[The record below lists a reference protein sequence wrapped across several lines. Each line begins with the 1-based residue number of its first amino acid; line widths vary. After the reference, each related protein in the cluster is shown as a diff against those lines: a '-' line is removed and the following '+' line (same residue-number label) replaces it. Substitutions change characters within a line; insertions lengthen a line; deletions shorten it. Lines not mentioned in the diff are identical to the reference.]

1 MPRKLSELK
10 VPEGGKLSF
19 ELALALI
26 IRERREELGLS
37 QESLESDDVNQSQ
50 ISKLERGKQKVYM
63 PMFVAL
69 ASKLKIEPWDLLR
82 EVAAKME
89 GNSQ

>member
-69 ASKLKIEPWDLLR
+69 AKKLEMEPWDLLR
-82 EVAAKME
+82 EVAAMVE